1 MLRWGEVMAS
11 LKRLLRNGVIRASCH
26 SLVGGLFRPVTSD
39 LAAIFTLH
47 RMDDP
52 ALGIHGHTPE
62 FLRTTLGYLRE
73 EGYNLISLEHVYKC
87 LRGEIPPLRK
97 AVVFTM
103 DDGFIDQATIAAPI
117 FAEFDCPLTIFLI
130 TGFLDRK
137 LWPWDDRVSYV
148 FSATKQKRFS
158 VRVGDID
165 LQYDIVSAGQRILCA
180 KDFRNR
186 VKLVTESEMLQALD
200 DLSRNAGV
208 DVPQEPIPPYL
219 PMTWDMARKLEK
231 DGVTFAP
238 HTVSHPILSRLTQER
253 VQYEISE
260 SWRRVQEEL
269 SHPLPVFAY
278 PTGRRID
285 FGIREIKI
293 LEEAGLSGAIT
304 MEPGRTDLGR
314 RKDGRYM
321 RYQLNR
327 YALPNNIEDVM
338 QYCSWLEPAKMFF
351 RMEALRRE
359 ATDKFGGRYP
369 TLLHYVSV
377 TWNRFGG
384 FWMYRKINWARVN
397 RLVFVCKGNI
407 CRSPYAE
414 MRAKGCGLEVVSM
427 GLMATSGT
435 LANLDAIKNAVV
447 RGIDLGLHRAK
458 QQQDICVGTGDLL
471 IGMEPWHASVLKRL
485 AKKTG
490 AQTTLLGLWSNS
502 PHPYI
507 HDPYGHGEAYF
518 QTCFSVIDEAIESL
532 IKCMQSAC
540 GPTSLAEPR
549 RDFL

>member
-1 MLRWGEVMAS
+1 MAS
-11 LKRLLRNGVIRASCH
+11 LKRLLRSGIIRASCH
-26 SLVGGLFRPVTSD
+26 PWVGGLFRPVTND

-47 RMDDP
+47 RIHDP
-52 ALGIHGHTPE
+52 AHGIHGHTPE
-62 FLRTTLGYLRE
+62 FLRTTLHYLKQ
-73 EGYNLISLEHVYKC
+73 EGYNFVSLEDVYRR

-117 FAEFDCPLTIFLI
+117 FAEFNCPLTIFLI

-137 LWPWDDRVSYV
+137 LWPWDDQVSYV
-148 FSATKQKRFS
+148 FSATKQRKFTIRIGS
-158 VRVGDID
+158 NNIPYETISTDQRV
-165 LQYDIVSAGQRILCA
+165 LNA

-200 DLSRNAGV
+200 DLSRNAEV
-208 DVPQEPIPPYL
+208 IIPEEPIFPYL

-231 DGVTFAP
+231 DGVAFAP
-238 HTVSHPILSRLTQER
+238 HTVSHPILSRLTPER

-260 SWRRVQEEL
+260 SWRRVREEL
-269 SHPLPVFAY
+269 SHPLPIFAY

-293 LEEAGLSGAIT
+293 LEEVGLSGATT
-304 MEPGRTDLGR
+304 MEPGHTDIAKHR
-314 RKDGRYM
+314 NGRYA

-327 YALPNNIEDVM
+327 YALPDNIEDVM

-351 RMEALRRE
+351 RMESLRRQVTE
-359 ATDKFGGRYP
+359 KFGGRRP
-369 TLLHYVSV
+369 TLRHYVSAAWDLV
-377 TWNRFGG
+377 GG
-384 FWMYRKINWARVN
+384 FWTYRKIKWSQVK

-414 MRAKGCGLEVVSM
+414 MRARGCGIEVVSI
-427 GLMATSGT
+427 GLAATSEA
-435 LANLDAIKNAVV
+435 LADPNAIKNAAV
-447 RGIDLGLHRAK
+447 RGIDLEIHRSK
-458 QQQDICVGTGDLL
+458 RQDDICIEAGDLL
-471 IGMEPWHASVLKRL
+471 IGMEPWHASALQRL

-490 AQTTLLGLWSNS
+490 AQATLLGLWAYS
-502 PHPYI
+502 PRPYI

-518 QTCFSVIDEAIESL
+518 QACFSVIDEAIEGL
-532 IKCMQSAC
+532 IKHMRSARDRVS
-540 GPTSLAEPR
+540 PAEPR
-549 RDFL
+549 RNFL

>member
-1 MLRWGEVMAS
+1 MAS
-11 LKRLLRNGVIRASCH
+11 LKRLLRSGLIRASCH
-26 SLVGGLFRPVTSD
+26 PLIGGLFRPVTSD

-47 RMDDP
+47 RMHDP

-62 FLRTTLGYLRE
+62 FLRTTLCYLRQ
-73 EGYNLISLEHVYKC
+73 EGYSLVSLEDVYKR

-117 FAEFDCPLTIFLI
+117 FAEFNCPLTIFLI

-137 LWPWDDRVSYV
+137 LWPWDDQVSYV
-148 FSATKQKRFS
+148 FATSKLRKLS
-158 VRVGDID
+158 VRIGDND
-165 LQYDIVSAGQRILCA
+165 LKYEMTSAAQRMLCA

-186 VKLVTESEMLQALD
+186 VKLITESEMLEALD
-200 DLSRNAGV
+200 SLSRNAEV
-208 DVPQEPIPPYL
+208 HIPNEPISPYL

-238 HTVSHPILSRLTQER
+238 HTVSHPILSRLTRER

-269 SHPLPVFAY
+269 ARPLPVFAY

-304 MEPGRTDLGR
+304 MEPGHTDLR
-314 RKDGRYM
+314 NQKDGRYV

-327 YALPNNIEDVM
+327 YALPNDIEDVM

-351 RMEALRRE
+351 RMENIRRE
-359 ATDKFGGRYP
+359 ATEKFGGRRP
-369 TLLHYVSV
+369 TLLHYGSV
-377 TWNRFGG
+377 AWDRVGG

-414 MRAKGCGLEVVSM
+414 MRAKGCGIEVVSM
-427 GLMATSGT
+427 GLAAKSGT
-435 LANLDAIKNAVV
+435 LANLDAIKNAAV
-447 RGIDLGLHRAK
+447 RGIDLELHRAK
-458 QQQDICVGTGDLL
+458 QQKDICIETGDLL
-471 IGMEPWHASVLKRL
+471 VGMEPWHASVLQRM
-485 AKKTG
+485 AKKAG
-490 AQTTLLGLWSNS
+490 AQTTLLGLWTNS
-502 PHPYI
+502 PRPYI
-507 HDPYGHGEAYF
+507 HDPYGHAEAYF
-518 QTCFSVIDEAIESL
+518 QTCFSVIDEAVESL
-532 IKCMQSAC
+532 IKRMRSAC
-540 GPTSLAEPR
+540 APTSLAEPR
-549 RDFL
+549 RDSL

>member
-1 MLRWGEVMAS
+1 MAS
-11 LKRLLRNGVIRASCH
+11 LKRLLRSGLIRASCH
-26 SLVGGLFRPVTSD
+26 PLVGGLFRPVTSD

-47 RMDDP
+47 RIHDP

-62 FLRTTLGYLRE
+62 FIRTTLRYLRQ
-73 EGYNLISLEHVYKC
+73 EGYNLVSLEDVYKR
-87 LRGEIPPLRK
+87 LRGEIPPLHK

-137 LWPWDDRVSYV
+137 LWPWDDQVSYV
-148 FSATKQKRFS
+148 FATTKLRKLS
-158 VRVGDID
+158 VRIGDND
-165 LQYDIVSAGQRILCA
+165 LQYEITDADQRMLCA

-186 VKLVTESEMLQALD
+186 VKLITESEMLQALD
-200 DLSRNAGV
+200 SLSRNAEV
-208 DVPQEPIPPYL
+208 DIPKEPIFPYL

-231 DGVTFAP
+231 NGVTFAP
-238 HTVSHPILSRLTQER
+238 HTVSHPILSRLTRER

-260 SWRRVQEEL
+260 SWRRVQQEL
-269 SHPLPVFAY
+269 AHPLPVFAY

-304 MEPGRTDLGR
+304 MEPGHTDLAK
-314 RKDGRYM
+314 RKDRGIYA

-359 ATDKFGGRYP
+359 ATEKFGGRYP
-369 TLLHYVSV
+369 TLLHYIAVI
-377 TWNRFGG
+377 WDRFGG
-384 FWMYRKINWARVN
+384 FWMYRRINWARVN

-427 GLMATSGT
+427 GLEAKSGSF
-435 LANLDAIKNAVV
+435 ANLEAIKNAAV
-447 RGIDLGLHRAK
+447 RGVDLTPHSAK
-458 QQQDICVGTGDLL
+458 QQQDICIGTGDLL
-471 IGMEPWHASVLKRL
+471 VSMEPCQASVLQRM
-485 AKKTG
+485 AKKAG
-490 AQTTLLGLWSNS
+490 AQTTLLGLWAHT
-502 PHPYI
+502 PRPYL

-518 QTCFSVIDEAIESL
+518 QTCFSIIDEGVEGMIKHLRSARVPSSL
-532 IKCMQSAC
+532 
-540 GPTSLAEPR
+540 PEPR
-549 RDFL
+549 RNFL